1 MQKIHKHI
9 IQKIGTTTI
18 IKEIQKLPFS
28 QKKEIAEWLIKT
40 IKQRETKSQIEIAA
54 EELCVDYE
62 TNNNLTT
69 FTTHDI
75 EDFYEAAN
83 GIINSNRS

>member
-69 FTTHDI
+69 FTTLDI
-75 EDFYEAAN
+75 EVFL
-83 GIINSNRS
+83 